1 MAESQRIDL
10 HEWLLDRYGPKGESL
25 YMLANGLVAISVNGF
40 AALLLNQPLLFP
52 SLSPTVFTLF
62 RQPLT
67 PQASPRNTIVGHFV
81 AITVGFFFLLVF
93 GLSGEP
99 SVLQEGVTL
108 ARIGAAAL
116 SVAVM
121 EALLILI
128 RTPHTPAGTTTLLV
142 SLWLFTTERE
152 LISLAAGI
160 VLLTV
165 VCWIINR
172 SFGAPVP
179 VWGPEGQEKS

>member
-1 MAESQRIDL
+1 MAESQRTDL

-25 YMLANGLVAISVNGF
+25 YMLANGLVAISDNGF

-93 GLSGEP
+93 GLRRAERAPG
-99 SVLQEGVTL
+99 GRD
-108 ARIGAAAL
+108 ARAH
-116 SVAVM
+116 
-121 EALLILI
+121 
-128 RTPHTPAGTTTLLV
+128 R
-142 SLWLFTTERE
+142 
-152 LISLAAGI
+152 
-160 VLLTV
+160 
-165 VCWIINR
+165 R
-172 SFGAPVP
+172 SR
-179 VWGPEGQEKS
+179 WRSWRRS

>member
-1 MAESQRIDL
+1 MAEPQRSDL
-10 HEWLLDRYGPKGESL
+10 HQRLLDRYGARGEAL
-25 YMLANGLVAISVNGF
+25 YVLVAGFPAIVVNGV
-40 AALLLNQPLLFP
+40 AAYLLGQPLLFP

-67 PQASPRNTIVGHFV
+67 EDASPRNTIVGHTT
-81 AITVGFFFLLVF
+81 AIVVGLASLWVF
-93 GLSGEP
+93 GLLDQG
-99 SVLQEGVTL
+99 SVLQVGVSL
-108 ARIGAAAL
+108 SRVFAAAF
-116 SVAVM
+116 SVAVT
-121 EALLILI
+121 EALLVLV
-128 RTPHTPAGTTTLLV
+128 RRGHTPAGTTTLLV
-142 SLWLFTTERE
+142 SLGIFTAPHE

-179 VWGPEGQEKS
+179 VWRPRE